1 LKNPLLP
8 SYLWKSWLLIVWLAA
23 VPVWAALPDPVALG
37 VALEMGNVDAAR
49 RWLDE
54 GLDPNKEADRIGTG
68 LMIGAWEGNL
78 AMMELFLSR
87 GADIH
92 KVNRHG
98 EQALQ
103 LAAWRGRTEAVRW
116 LLDRGAT
123 VNRGGKAWS
132 ALHYRVKTIVQI
144 SAPKKPPPKKAALA
158 LAAVSIAAVAG
169 AVFVR
174 AHDVLRPQEAT
185 PEPDRITAQI
195 ETPTPADGV
204 GGPLHAVEPLSE
216 NYLYAVDPA
225 PRMTIVS
232 VNSSPLD
239 ELSVPD
245 LAPDSTLREPT
256 FLERLADFHPLR
268 RDDESTAQTDPP
280 KR

>member
-1 LKNPLLP
+1 MTDLRIVCTHDALKTAEVLRRLLEAEEYEVVV
-8 SYLWKSWLLIVWLAA
+8 SYGRQSLSELPKARAAKQVVLLIWSYQAPTTQYILD
-23 VPVWAALPDPVALG
+23 WAAQIDPAHLIEISRAG
-37 VALEMGNVDAAR
+37 GF
-49 RWLDE
+49 
-54 GLDPNKEADRIGTG
+54 P
-68 LMIGAWEGNL
+68 MIAGHAPVIDFSAWN
-78 AMMELFLSR
+78 
-87 GADIH
+87 
-92 KVNRHG
+92 G
-98 EQALQ
+98 E
-103 LAAWRGRTEAVRW
+103 
-116 LLDRGAT
+116 
-123 VNRGGKAWS
+123 RGGKAWN
-132 ALHYRVKTIVQI
+132 ALTQRVKTIVQI

-174 AHDVLRPQEAT
+174 AHDVFRPQEAT